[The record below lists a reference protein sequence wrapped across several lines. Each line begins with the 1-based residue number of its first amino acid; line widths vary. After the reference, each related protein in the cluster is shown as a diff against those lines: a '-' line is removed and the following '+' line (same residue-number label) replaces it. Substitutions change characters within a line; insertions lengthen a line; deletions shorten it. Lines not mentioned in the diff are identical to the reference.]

1 MNVYNESDNLMSKD
15 SSRSQFNS
23 ITIIDVAREA
33 GVSYG
38 TVSRV
43 INDSPNVKE
52 ETRERVKEVIDRL
65 GFVGNR
71 NARSLV
77 SGKSHVIGLL
87 IPDLGTAYIGEI
99 IRGID
104 YELESI
110 QYNLML
116 YTTHRRE
123 MKESGYISS
132 LIQSG
137 VDGVILILPRN
148 PAIYLEKLRSLNFP
162 YVLVDHQGI
171 DEQGP
176 AVGATNYQGAFDATE
191 YLLELGHRRI
201 AFITGTMDLGCSQER
216 LLGYKAALQ
225 KHQIPFTPEWVI
237 EGDFEQATGY
247 SGAQTLMS
255 LVNRPTAIFASNDM
269 MAFGVMNAVRD
280 MGLKIPGDISV
291 IGFDDIF
298 QSSQTMPG
306 LTTVRQPLEQMGREA
321 TRMLIA
327 MMKENTIKP
336 GKIEL
341 PTRLVTR
348 DSCKPLE
355 AIQGN

>member
-1 MNVYNESDNLMSKD
+1 MTKTQEKSP
-15 SSRSQFNS
+15 FAS

-43 INDSPNVKE
+43 INDSPNVKP
-52 ETRERVKEVIDRL
+52 ETRERVKEVIDRM

-71 NARSLV
+71 SARSLV
-77 SGKSHVIGLL
+77 SGRSHVIGLL

-99 IRGID
+99 IRGVD
-104 YELESI
+104 FEMENA

-123 MKESGYISS
+123 TKESGYITS

-148 PAIYLEKLRSLNFP
+148 PAIYMEKLRDLQFP

-171 DEQGP
+171 DDQGP

-191 YLLELGHRRI
+191 YLISLGHQKI
-201 AFITGTMDLGCSQER
+201 AFITGSMDLGCSQER
-216 LLGYKAALQ
+216 LAGYKASLG
-225 KHQIPFTPEWVI
+225 KHSIAIKSEWII
-237 EGDFEQATGY
+237 EGDFEQSTGY
-247 SGAQTLMS
+247 VGAKVLIS
-255 LVNRPTAIFASNDM
+255 LTDKPTAIFASNDM

-306 LTTVRQPLEQMGREA
+306 LTTVHQPLEQMGRKA
-321 TRMLIA
+321 TRLLIE
-327 MMKENTIKP
+327 MMSEGVIKT
-336 GKIEL
+336 GKVEL
-341 PTRLVTR
+341 PTHLVLR
-348 DSCKPLE
+348 DSCRE
-355 AIQGN
+355 VEG

>member
-1 MNVYNESDNLMSKD
+1 MSKSQEKNF
-15 SSRSQFNS
+15 SST

-43 INDSPNVKE
+43 INDSPNVKP
-52 ETRERVKEVIDRL
+52 ETRERVKEVINRM

-77 SGKSHVIGLL
+77 SGRSNVIGLL

-104 YELESI
+104 FELETAN
-110 QYNLML
+110 YNLML

-123 MKESGYISS
+123 TKETGYISS

-148 PAIYLEKLRSLNFP
+148 PANYLERLRALKFP

-176 AVGATNYQGAFDATE
+176 AVGATNFQGAMDSTE
-191 YLLELGHRRI
+191 YLISLGHRKI
-201 AFITGTMDLGCSQER
+201 AFITGSMDLGCAQER
-216 LLGYKAALQ
+216 LAGYKAALE
-225 KHQIPFTPEWVI
+225 KHSLPVKQEWII
-237 EGDFEQATGY
+237 EGDFEQSTGY
-247 SGAQTLMS
+247 VGAKVLIS
-255 LVNRPTAIFASNDM
+255 LKEKPTAIFASNDM

-280 MGLKIPGDISV
+280 MGLKIPGDMSI

-306 LTTVRQPLEQMGREA
+306 LTTVQQPLEQMGRKA
-321 TRMLIA
+321 TRMLVE
-327 MMKENTIKP
+327 MMSEGEIKS
-336 GKIEL
+336 GKVEL
-341 PTRLVTR
+341 PTHLVIR
-348 DSCKPLE
+348 DSCRKIE
-355 AIQGN
+355 G

>member
-1 MNVYNESDNLMSKD
+1 MANTQEKSPFSN
-15 SSRSQFNS
+15 

-52 ETRERVKEVIDRL
+52 ETRERVKEVIDRM

-71 NARSLV
+71 SARSLV

-104 YELESI
+104 MELETAH
-110 QYNLML
+110 YNLML

-123 MKESGYISS
+123 TKESGYISS

-148 PAIYLEKLRSLNFP
+148 PAKFLEKLRSLNFP

-171 DEQGP
+171 DERGP
-176 AVGATNYQGAFDATE
+176 AVGASNYQGAFDATE
-191 YLLELGHRRI
+191 YLIQQGHSRI
-201 AFITGTMDLGCSQER
+201 ALITGSMDLGCSQER
-216 LLGYKAALQ
+216 LKGYQAALQ
-225 KHQIPFTPEWVI
+225 KNAIPVESEWII

-247 SGAQTLMS
+247 EAGKKLMS
-255 LVNRPTAIFASNDM
+255 LSKRPTAIFASNDM
-269 MAFGVMNAVRD
+269 MAFGVMDAVRD
-280 MGLKIPGDISV
+280 LGLKIPGDISV

-306 LTTVRQPLEQMGREA
+306 LTTVHQPLEQMGREA
-321 TRMLIA
+321 TRMLME
-327 MMKENTIKP
+327 MMSEREIKS
-336 GKIEL
+336 GKVDL
-341 PTRLVTR
+341 PTHLVLR
-348 DSCKPLE
+348 DSCRNL
-355 AIQGN
+355 ASN

>member
-1 MNVYNESDNLMSKD
+1 MSKSQENNH
-15 SSRSQFNS
+15 SST

-43 INDSPNVKE
+43 INDSPNVKP
-52 ETRERVKEVIDRL
+52 ETRSKVKEVITRM

-77 SGKSHVIGLL
+77 SGRSNVIGLL

-104 YELESI
+104 FELETAK
-110 QYNLML
+110 YNLML

-123 MKESGYISS
+123 TKEAGYISS

-148 PAIYLEKLRSLNFP
+148 PANYLDRLRALNFP

-176 AVGATNYQGAFDATE
+176 AVGATNFQGALDATE
-191 YLLELGHRRI
+191 YLISLGHTNI
-201 AFITGTMDLGCSQER
+201 AFITGSMDLGCAQER
-216 LLGYKAALQ
+216 LAGYKSALE
-225 KHQIPFTPEWVI
+225 KHNIPVNQDWII
-237 EGDFEQATGY
+237 EGDFEQSAGY
-247 SGAQTLMS
+247 VGAKVLISQQ
-255 LVNRPTAIFASNDM
+255 NKPTAIFASNDM

-280 MGLKIPGDISV
+280 MGLKIPNDISI

-306 LTTVRQPLEQMGREA
+306 LTTVQQPLEQMGRKA
-321 TRMLIA
+321 TKMLVE
-327 MMKENTIKP
+327 MMSEGEITS

-341 PTRLVTR
+341 PTHLVIR
-348 DSCKPLE
+348 DSCRKIE
-355 AIQGN
+355 G

>member
-1 MNVYNESDNLMSKD
+1 MTKD
-15 SSRSQFNS
+15 PNRTSFNN

-43 INDSPNVKE
+43 INDSPNVKP
-52 ETRERVKEVIDRL
+52 ETRERVKGVITRL

-77 SGKSHVIGLL
+77 SGHSNVIGLL
-87 IPDLGTAYIGEI
+87 LPDLGTAYIGEI

-104 YELESI
+104 GELETSH
-110 QYNLML
+110 YNLML

-123 MKESGYISS
+123 AKESGYISS

-148 PAIYLEKLRSLNFP
+148 PANYLDKLRALHFP
-162 YVLVDHQGI
+162 YVLIDHQGI
-171 DEQGP
+171 DERGP
-176 AVGATNYQGAFDATE
+176 AVGASNFQGGFDATE
-191 YLLELGHRRI
+191 YLINIGHQQI
-201 AFITGTMDLGCSQER
+201 AFITGSMDLGCSTER
-216 LLGYKAALQ
+216 LAGYRAALEKYQ
-225 KHQIPFTPEWVI
+225 YPLKPGWII
-237 EGDFEQATGY
+237 EGDFEQASGY
-247 SGAQTLMS
+247 NGAKKLMS
-255 LVNRPTAIFASNDM
+255 LYETPTAIFASNDM

-280 MGLKIPGDISV
+280 MGLRIPGDISV

-306 LTTVRQPLEQMGREA
+306 LTTVRQPLEQMGRLA
-321 TRMLIA
+321 TKMLIE
-327 MMKENTIKP
+327 MMKEKEIKT
-336 GKIEL
+336 GKVEL
-341 PTRLVTR
+341 PTRLILR
-348 DSCKPLE
+348 DSCKGFE
-355 AIQGN
+355 G

>member
-1 MNVYNESDNLMSKD
+1 MAKDPSHAQYNM
-15 SSRSQFNS
+15 

-43 INDSPNVKE
+43 INDSPNVKD
-52 ETRERVKEVIDRL
+52 ETRERVKEVIDRM

-104 YELESI
+104 LELESI
-110 QYNLML
+110 HYNLML

-123 MKESGYISS
+123 TKESGYISS

-148 PAIYLEKLRSLNFP
+148 PANYLEKLRALNFP

-171 DEQGP
+171 DDQGP
-176 AVGATNYQGAFDATE
+176 AVGATNFQGAFDATE
-191 YLLELGHRRI
+191 YLLQLGHKQI
-201 AFITGTMDLGCSQER
+201 AFITGSMDLGCSQER
-216 LLGYKAALQ
+216 LNGFKTAMQ
-225 KHQIPFTPEWVI
+225 KHSVPVTPEWVL
-237 EGDFEQATGY
+237 EGDFEQSAGY
-247 SGAQTLMS
+247 DGASKLMS
-255 LVNRPTAIFASNDM
+255 LSNRPTAIFASNDM

-291 IGFDDIF
+291 IGFDDVF
-298 QSSQTMPG
+298 QASQTMPG
-306 LTTVRQPLEQMGREA
+306 LTTIHQPLEQMGREA
-321 TRMLIA
+321 TRLLVE
-327 MMKENTIKP
+327 MMAEREIKP
-336 GKIEL
+336 GKVDL
-341 PTRLVTR
+341 PTRLILR
-348 DSCKPLE
+348 DSCKTLE
-355 AIQGN
+355 TG

>member
-1 MNVYNESDNLMSKD
+1 MAKNLER
-15 SSRSQFNS
+15 SSYNS
-23 ITIIDVAREA
+23 ITIIDVARES

-43 INDSPNVKE
+43 INNSPNVKE
-52 ETRERVKEVIDRL
+52 ETRERVKHVIEQM

-77 SGKSHVIGLL
+77 SGRTQVIGLL

-99 IRGID
+99 IRGVD
-104 YELESI
+104 AELETV

-123 MKESGYISS
+123 IKESGYITS

-137 VDGVILILPRN
+137 VDGLILVLPRN
-148 PAIYLEKLRSLNFP
+148 PANYLEKLRSLKFP

-171 DEQGP
+171 DDQGP
-176 AVGATNYQGAFDATE
+176 AVGATNFQGALDATT
-191 YLLELGHRRI
+191 YLISLGHRKI
-201 AFITGTMDLGCSQER
+201 AFITGSMDLGCSQER
-216 LLGYKAALQ
+216 LEGYKAALNQ
-225 KHQIPFTPEWVI
+225 HSIPIKKEWII
-237 EGDFEQATGY
+237 EGDFEQTTAY
-247 SGAQTLMS
+247 KSAKSLMS
-255 LVNRPTAIFASNDM
+255 LVDRPTAIFASNDM

-280 MGLKIPGDISV
+280 SGLKIPSDISV

-298 QSSQTMPG
+298 QAGQTMPG
-306 LTTVRQPLEQMGREA
+306 LTTVHQPLEKMGREA
-321 TRMLIA
+321 TRILIE
-327 MMKENTIKP
+327 MMAEGEIKA

-341 PTRLVTR
+341 PTRLVLR
-348 DSCKPLE
+348 DSCRKFE
-355 AIQGN
+355 G

>member
-1 MNVYNESDNLMSKD
+1 MANAQEKTPFSN
-15 SSRSQFNS
+15 

-52 ETRERVKEVIDRL
+52 ETRERVKEVIDRM

-71 NARSLV
+71 SARSLV

-104 YELESI
+104 MEMETAH
-110 QYNLML
+110 YNLML

-123 MKESGYISS
+123 TKEAGYISS

-148 PAIYLEKLRSLNFP
+148 PAKFLEKLRSLNFP

-171 DEQGP
+171 DDRGP
-176 AVGATNYQGAFDATE
+176 AVGASNYQGAYDATE
-191 YLLELGHRRI
+191 YLIQQGHSRI
-201 AFITGTMDLGCSQER
+201 AFITGSMDLGCSQER
-216 LLGYKAALQ
+216 LKGYQAALQ
-225 KHQIPFTPEWVI
+225 KNAIPVESEWII
-237 EGDFEQATGY
+237 EGDFEQAAGY
-247 SGAQTLMS
+247 EGGKKLMS
-255 LVNRPTAIFASNDM
+255 LSKRPTAVFASNDM
-269 MAFGVMNAVRD
+269 MAFGVMDAVRD
-280 MGLKIPGDISV
+280 LGLKIPGDISV

-306 LTTVRQPLEQMGREA
+306 LTTVHQPLEQMGREA
-321 TRMLIA
+321 TRMLME
-327 MMKENTIKP
+327 MMSEREIKP
-336 GKIEL
+336 GKVDL
-341 PTRLVTR
+341 PTRLVLR
-348 DSCKPLE
+348 DSCRNL
-355 AIQGN
+355 ASN

>member
-1 MNVYNESDNLMSKD
+1 MSRNSEKSP
-15 SSRSQFNS
+15 SSN

-43 INDSPNVKE
+43 INNSPNVKP
-52 ETRERVKEVIDRL
+52 ETRERIKEVIQRT

-77 SGKSHVIGLL
+77 SGRTNMIGLL

-104 YELESI
+104 TELESAS
-110 QYNLML
+110 YNMML

-123 MKESGYISS
+123 TKEAGYITS

-137 VDGVILILPRN
+137 VDGLILILPRN
-148 PAIYLEKLRSLNFP
+148 PANFLEKLRSLNFP

-176 AVGATNYQGAFDATE
+176 AVGATNFQGAFDATE
-191 YLLELGHRRI
+191 YLIGIGHRKI
-201 AFITGTMDLGCSQER
+201 AFITGHKDLGCSQER
-216 LLGYKAALQ
+216 LHGFKAALA
-225 KHQIPFTPEWVI
+225 KHAIPVNNEWVM
-237 EGDFEQATGY
+237 EGDFEQSTGY
-247 SGAQTLMS
+247 RGGKYLMS
-255 LVNRPTAIFASNDM
+255 LPGRPTAIFASNDL
-269 MAFGVMNAVRD
+269 MAFGVMDAVRD

-291 IGFDDIF
+291 IGFDNIL
-298 QSSQTMPG
+298 QASQTMPG
-306 LTTVRQPLEQMGREA
+306 LTTVEQPLELMGRQA
-321 TRMLIA
+321 TLMLVD
-327 MMKENTIKP
+327 MMKEGEIKA
-336 GKIEL
+336 GKVEL
-341 PTRLVTR
+341 PTRLVLR
-348 DSCKPLE
+348 DSCK
-355 AIQGN
+355 AMH